1 MHAWYSSHCILG
13 RAYDPADYEHLSVSP
28 EISELFSYIT
38 RYTPQAI
45 ELEHRL
51 RPYIPDYIPAVGD
64 IDAFIKVCGRV
75 ITSVTALSRLWTSCV
90 PNCCVSLNDLELC
103 FFVVCKIQV

>member
-1 MHAWYSSHCILG
+1 MPFTNGHGFTLLSDIGLFLV
-13 RAYDPADYEHLSVSP
+13 RAYDPADFEHLNVSP
-28 EISELFSYIT
+28 EIEDLFSYIT

-64 IDAFIKVCGRV
+64 IDAFIKV
-75 ITSVTALSRLWTSCV
+75 
-90 PNCCVSLNDLELC
+90 
-103 FFVVCKIQV
+103 

>member
-1 MHAWYSSHCILG
+1 MKLTSHYIHD
-13 RAYDPADYEHLSVSP
+13 RAYDPADYEHLSVTP

-64 IDAFIKVCGRV
+64 IDAFIKVL
-75 ITSVTALSRLWTSCV
+75 VTT
-90 PNCCVSLNDLELC
+90 
-103 FFVVCKIQV
+103 

>member
-1 MHAWYSSHCILG
+1 MGA
-13 RAYDPADYEHLSVSP
+13 
-28 EISELFSYIT
+28 EIKELFSYIT

-64 IDAFIKVCGRV
+64 IDAFIKVGLEYFY
-75 ITSVTALSRLWTSCV
+75 SVA
-90 PNCCVSLNDLELC
+90 
-103 FFVVCKIQV
+103 